1 MHPEI
6 PPLATDK
13 IAFDAKNLK
22 KQLLALNK
30 KIMLLF
36 GLGHPHT
43 GLGAE
48 SAVSLSHDGADSHG
62 PVLAAQ
68 CGPLAGVR
76 DPQRSLIV

>member
-1 MHPEI
+1 M
-6 PPLATDK
+6 
-13 IAFDAKNLK
+13 F
-22 KQLLALNK
+22 
-30 KIMLLF
+30 LF

-68 CGPLAGVR
+68 CGLLAGVR

>member
-1 MHPEI
+1 MHSEI

-22 KQLLALNK
+22 KQLLPLNK
-30 KIMLLF
+30 KIMFLF
-36 GLGHPHT
+36 GLGHPHA

-62 PVLAAQ
+62 PVLAA
-68 CGPLAGVR
+68 CVGIWLVLGTPREA
-76 DPQRSLIV
+76 

>member
-30 KIMLLF
+30 KIMFLF

-48 SAVSLSHDGADSHG
+48 SAVFLTMGQI
-62 PVLAAQ
+62 LMAQ
-68 CGPLAGVR
+68 SW
-76 DPQRSLIV
+76 QRSVGLWLVLGTPREA